1 MFFKI
6 SFVSLQCQK
15 QKDTHYGNRK
25 VIRILAIFI
34 TVAAFAIKVATHLMF
49 PGASHTGDIP
59 ILILLTLSVCGIWR
73 DALRTKKQ
81 NENPNE

>member
-1 MFFKI
+1 MEI
-6 SFVSLQCQK
+6 E
-15 QKDTHYGNRK
+15 K

-49 PGASHTGDIP
+49 PGASHTGDI
-59 ILILLTLSVCGIWR
+59 LILLTLSVCGIWR

>member
-1 MFFKI
+1 MEI
-6 SFVSLQCQK
+6 E
-15 QKDTHYGNRK
+15 K

-59 ILILLTLSVCGIWR
+59 IPILILLTLSVCGIWR

>member
-1 MFFKI
+1 MEI
-6 SFVSLQCQK
+6 E
-15 QKDTHYGNRK
+15 K

-34 TVAAFAIKVATHLMF
+34 TVAVKVASHLMF

>member
-1 MFFKI
+1 MEI
-6 SFVSLQCQK
+6 E
-15 QKDTHYGNRK
+15 K

-34 TVAAFAIKVATHLMF
+34 VVAAFAVKVATHLMF
-49 PGASHTGDIP
+49 PGASHASDIP
-59 ILILLTLSVCGIWR
+59 LLILLLLSTGNIWR

>member
-1 MFFKI
+1 MEI
-6 SFVSLQCQK
+6 E
-15 QKDTHYGNRK
+15 K

-59 ILILLTLSVCGIWR
+59 ILILLTVCGIWR

>member
-1 MFFKI
+1 MEIDKVF
-6 SFVSLQCQK
+6 SF
-15 QKDTHYGNRK
+15 
-25 VIRILAIFI
+25 LAIFI

-73 DALRTKKQ
+73 AALRTKPQ
-81 NENPNE
+81 NENHNE

>member
-1 MFFKI
+1 MEI
-6 SFVSLQCQK
+6 E
-15 QKDTHYGNRK
+15 K

-59 ILILLTLSVCGIWR
+59 ILILLTLS

>member
-1 MFFKI
+1 MEI
-6 SFVSLQCQK
+6 E
-15 QKDTHYGNRK
+15 K

-34 TVAAFAIKVATHLMF
+34 AVAAFAIKVATHLMF

-59 ILILLTLSVCGIWR
+59 ILILLTLWR

>member
-1 MFFKI
+1 MEI
-6 SFVSLQCQK
+6 E
-15 QKDTHYGNRK
+15 K

-59 ILILLTLSVCGIWR
+59 ILTLSVCGIWR

>member
-1 MFFKI
+1 MEI
-6 SFVSLQCQK
+6 E
-15 QKDTHYGNRK
+15 K

-59 ILILLTLSVCGIWR
+59 LLILLTLSVCGIWR
-73 DALRTKKQ
+73 DALRSKNKTKIPT
-81 NENPNE
+81 NNP

>member
-1 MFFKI
+1 MEI
-6 SFVSLQCQK
+6 E
-15 QKDTHYGNRK
+15 K
-25 VIRILAIFI
+25 VIRILA
-34 TVAAFAIKVATHLMF
+34 
-49 PGASHTGDIP
+49 